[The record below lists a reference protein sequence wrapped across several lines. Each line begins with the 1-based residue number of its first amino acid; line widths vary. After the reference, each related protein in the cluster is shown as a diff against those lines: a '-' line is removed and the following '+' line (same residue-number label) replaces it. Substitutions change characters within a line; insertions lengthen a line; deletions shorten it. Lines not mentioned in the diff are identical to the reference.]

1 MAFLVSGMHRSPN
14 FSWRTCG
21 RGKTGFRKMTTLVT
35 GATGFV
41 GSAVVRCL
49 LDDDGHDVRALVRPS
64 SDLRNLENLP
74 VDVVHGDLADPLSV
88 KKAMDGCEF
97 LFHVAADYRLWVP
110 DPEAMY
116 RSNVQGTRNVM
127 FEALRSGIRKVVY
140 TSSVATLAPSSNGNS
155 CNEVSCGCL
164 EDMIGYYKRSKF
176 LAEVLVQRL
185 IEECDLP
192 AVIVSPSTP
201 VGPRDI
207 KPTATGRIILDA
219 ISGRMPA
226 YVDTGLNLV
235 HVNDVAE
242 GHRLALERGEIGERY
257 ILGGENLSLREILEE
272 LATLAGHSPPRFR
285 MPHSAAALVAGISET
300 CSKISGGGEPRVTRD
315 SVKMARKYMFFSS
328 EKAKMALG
336 YHPRP
341 VREGLLDAVNW
352 FRRNGYCQ

>member
-1 MAFLVSGMHRSPN
+1 
-14 FSWRTCG
+14 
-21 RGKTGFRKMTTLVT
+21 MTTLVT

-41 GSAVVRCL
+41 GSAIVRCL
-49 LDDDGHDVRALVRPS
+49 LDDGHDVRVLVRPS
-64 SDLRNLENLP
+64 SDLRNLENIS
-74 VDVVHGDLADPLSV
+74 VDVVHGDLTDPLSV
-88 KKAMDGCEF
+88 KKAIDGCEV

-116 RSNVQGTRNVM
+116 RNNVRGTRNVM
-127 FEALRSGIRKVVY
+127 FEALRSGIRKVIY
-140 TSSVATLAPSSNGNS
+140 TSSVATLVPSSNGKS
-155 CNEVSCGCL
+155 CDEASCGCL
-164 EDMIGYYKRSKF
+164 EDMIGHYKRSKF

-185 IEECDLP
+185 IQTCDLP

-226 YVDTGLNLV
+226 YVDTGLNIV

-257 ILGGENLSLREILEE
+257 ILGGENMSLREILKE
-272 LATLAGHSPPRFR
+272 LAAINGHNPPRFR
-285 MPHSAAALVAGISET
+285 MPHSAAAVVACISEA

-315 SVKMARKYMFFSS
+315 GVKMARKYMFFSS
-328 EKAKMALG
+328 GKARTDLG

-341 VREGLLDAVNW
+341 VKEGLLDAVNW
-352 FRRNGYCQ
+352 FRQNGYCKQED